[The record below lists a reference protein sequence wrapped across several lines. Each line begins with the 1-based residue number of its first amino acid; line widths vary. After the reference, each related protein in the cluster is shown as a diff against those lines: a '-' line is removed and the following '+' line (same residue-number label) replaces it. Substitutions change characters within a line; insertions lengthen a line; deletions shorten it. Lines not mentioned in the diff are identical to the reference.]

1 VASTSTDHRTEPTR
15 APSRLRGDEG
25 ELFVRHHPG
34 LLRAVRGAV
43 RAPEELIEDACANA
57 WAILLRR
64 QPDRG
69 DTLFGWLRTVAV
81 HEAYALSRQQR
92 RTISLQ
98 DLGAHDGEDWE
109 AFIASGHTLEAAIE
123 ARRALG
129 VLAALPARQ
138 RETLALAVAG
148 FRYAEIQRLRGDVS
162 YTNVNKQVVKAR
174 RQIRELEAAA

>member
-1 VASTSTDHRTEPTR
+1 MATTTDRRSAPTR

-25 ELFVRHHPG
+25 ELFARHHAA
-34 LLRAVRGAV
+34 LLRAVRSAV

-57 WAILLRR
+57 WAILLGR

-98 DLGAHDGEDWE
+98 DLSSHDSERWE
-109 AFIASGHTLEAAIE
+109 ALVESGRTLEAAVE
-123 ARRALG
+123 ARRALS
-129 VLAALPARQ
+129 VLAGLPARQ
-138 RETLALAVAG
+138 RETLTLAVAE
-148 FRYAEIQRLRGDVS
+148 FSYAEIQRLRGGVT
-162 YTNVNKQVVKAR
+162 YTNVNKQIVKAR
-174 RQIRELEAAA
+174 RRIRELEAAA